1 MLWGARTSG
10 YCQNT
15 GAGPSHWRDRHFDDT
30 PCLSRLKHLIQVQ
43 GGCHQMTVSPT
54 ARLALWHGRAG
65 SCGPGL
71 DAEAVER
78 AAPGQADQPAWAAG
92 TCVYATCYCACFCL
106 SV

>member
-43 GGCHQMTVSPT
+43 GGCHQMTVPPT
-54 ARLALWHGRAG
+54 VRRGTAALRPESGNARSSERRVAWELLGGR
-65 SCGPGL
+65 PRW
-71 DAEAVER
+71 V
-78 AAPGQADQPAWAAG
+78 
-92 TCVYATCYCACFCL
+92 
-106 SV
+106 